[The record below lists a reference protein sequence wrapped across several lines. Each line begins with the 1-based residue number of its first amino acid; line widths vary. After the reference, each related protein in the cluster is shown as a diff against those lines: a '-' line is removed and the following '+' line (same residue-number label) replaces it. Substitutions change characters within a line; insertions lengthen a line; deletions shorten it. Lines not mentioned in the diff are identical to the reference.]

1 MLRSDLCD
9 SSNAYIVVKETITV
23 TGTNNRSKKSRPL
36 AFKNNAPIIS
46 SISKI
51 NITLIDNAEDLDA
64 AVPMYNLMEYSK
76 NYRKRVGSLWKYYR
90 DELSDD
96 TNTNNNPNKNGINS
110 ESFKYKTSI
119 TGSTYNVD
127 EKINYA
133 EGNEIDNPTYDANK
147 SGKKEVEIAVPL
159 KYLINFWRTLDM
171 PLINCEVSLILT
183 WSQGCVITGMERR
196 VIAAEEMLLEQVQ
209 HFRLQTQNGT
219 SQLLLYQL
227 KMTKDF

>member
-76 NYRKRVGSLWKYYR
+76 NYRKRVGSLWNYYR

-110 ESFKYKTSI
+110 ESLNTRQVLQGALI
-119 TGSTYNVD
+119 MLM
-127 EKINYA
+127 
-133 EGNEIDNPTYDANK
+133 
-147 SGKKEVEIAVPL
+147 KKLTMQKVMKLIILLMMQTNLVKKKL
-159 KYLINFWRTLDM
+159 K
-171 PLINCEVSLILT
+171 
-183 WSQGCVITGMERR
+183 
-196 VIAAEEMLLEQVQ
+196 LLF
-209 HFRLQTQNGT
+209 H
-219 SQLLLYQL
+219 
-227 KMTKDF
+227 